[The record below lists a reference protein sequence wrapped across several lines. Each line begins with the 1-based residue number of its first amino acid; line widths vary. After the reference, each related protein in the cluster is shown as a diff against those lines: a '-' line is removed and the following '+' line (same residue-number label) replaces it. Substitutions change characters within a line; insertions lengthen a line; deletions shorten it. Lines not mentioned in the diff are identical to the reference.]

1 MNTRIYYFSG
11 TGNSLHTARSIASQ
25 LGGAEIISVRSDAQ
39 SVPADDAEVIGFVC
53 PVYEWDIPG
62 TNGGIKGLD
71 DGHGGKCVTFTAIER
86 VGSDV
91 AVEFHAAE
99 IGASVGASF
108 GLICKDNLADTETF
122 TLNAE
127 LTAIDATNVLGTLET
142 QTNKTQLFVVG
153 IGPAAE

>member
-62 TNGGIKGLD
+62 TMKSGTSPVK
-71 DGHGGKCVTFTAIER
+71 
-86 VGSDV
+86 
-91 AVEFHAAE
+91 
-99 IGASVGASF
+99 
-108 GLICKDNLADTETF
+108 NLVISRYFRLRAR
-122 TLNAE
+122 AR
-127 LTAIDATNVLGTLET
+127 
-142 QTNKTQLFVVG
+142 
-153 IGPAAE
+153 